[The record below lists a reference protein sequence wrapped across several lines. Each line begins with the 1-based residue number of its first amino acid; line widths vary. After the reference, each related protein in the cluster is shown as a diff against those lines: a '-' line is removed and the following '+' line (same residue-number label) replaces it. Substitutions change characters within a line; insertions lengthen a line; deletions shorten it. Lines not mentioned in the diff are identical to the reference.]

1 MRTVEIHDWAGR
13 GQGLLERVTSTIE
26 AAPSNQVRSL
36 LTRLPKSVVP
46 EDGTVR
52 IVFAGQYSAGKSSML
67 KVMTGRDGIAVGA
80 SITTQEAHEYDWNG
94 VSIVDT
100 PGVHTEL
107 RPDHD
112 AVTYEAISGAD
123 LLVFVVTNELFDSHL
138 ASHFRKLAIDRDKA
152 HEMLLV
158 VNKMRRCAG
167 GNTSATQAVIR
178 EDLRKVLAPF
188 TPEQLRI
195 SFIDAEAALESASE
209 ADEDVARIL
218 AKKSGF
224 QTFLNEFNG
233 FVRDKGLAGRY
244 TTSLYAIEQ
253 VLQEALAASSTG
265 DTDVDA
271 LEELLLQQRRALLE
285 TQSRIP
291 QSVEHRVH
299 QTAAAIRRDG
309 QEVAD
314 LIHGGSNP
322 QKIDEA
328 LKAAQNRV
336 QVKTDELAGL
346 IERVVAQHLETLDER
361 VKKITESELAKELLP
376 RLVAR
381 MDVELSQLDVDPD
394 TISKAKTV
402 SDVTRQLGQFLIRN
416 SFKANSSG
424 FSNLF
429 KLKQYSG
436 TSTHNMVID
445 IGHFFGKTFKPWE
458 AVKWTRA
465 VANAGRVLTV
475 VGIFVTFA
483 LQLKED
489 ADAAK
494 LEVDLRESRSAVRA
508 GFNEAANVIEMH
520 FDTATST
527 YVAQTLGAQISE
539 IDKRLAELRQ
549 MQTSRD
555 SMFEH
560 LVELLEDVQTL
571 IRDMHERAG
580 HASTPQP
587 HRDGIV

>member
-13 GQGLLERVTSTIE
+13 GQGLLERVSSTIE
-26 AAPSNQVRSL
+26 AAPSDQVRSL

-46 EDGTVR
+46 DDGAVR

-67 KVMTGRDGIAVGA
+67 KVMTGREDIAVGA

-167 GNTSATQAVIR
+167 GNTPATQEVIR

-188 TPEQLRI
+188 TPEQLRV

-209 ADEDVARIL
+209 ADGDVARIL

-224 QTFLNEFNG
+224 QAFLDEFNG

-244 TTSLYAIEQ
+244 TTSLYTIEQ
-253 VLQEALAASSTG
+253 VLQEALAAESTG
-265 DTDVDA
+265 DTDIDA
-271 LEELLLQQRRALLE
+271 LEELLLQQRRALVE
-285 TQSRIP
+285 AQAQIP
-291 QSVEHRVH
+291 RSVENRVQ
-299 QTAAAIRRDG
+299 QTAASIRRDG
-309 QEVAD
+309 RSVAD
-314 LIHGGSNP
+314 LIHGGSDP
-322 QKIDEA
+322 KEIDSKLREA
-328 LKAAQNRV
+328 QGRV
-336 QVKTDELAGL
+336 QERADELAEL
-346 IERVVAQHLETLDER
+346 VQETVSQHMEALAER
-361 VKKITESELAKELLP
+361 VKQIAESEVAKELLP

-381 MDVELSQLDVDPD
+381 MEVELADLDVNPE
-394 TISKAKTV
+394 TIAKARKV
-402 SDVTRQLGQFLIRN
+402 SDVTRQLGQFLVKN
-416 SFKANSSG
+416 SFKATASG
-424 FSNLF
+424 FAGIF
-429 KLKQYSG
+429 KLNQYSG
-436 TSTHNMVID
+436 TATHNAVKAV
-445 IGHFFGKTFKPWE
+445 GHFFGKSFKPWE

-465 VANAGRVLTV
+465 IANAGRVLAVAGTV
-475 VGIFVTFA
+475 LTFV
-483 LQLKED
+483 LQIKED

-508 GFNEAANVIEMH
+508 GFNEVANVIEMH
-520 FDTATST
+520 FDEATGT
-527 YVAQTLGAQISE
+527 YVSQTIGQRLAEVDQQ
-539 IDKRLAELRQ
+539 LAELRQ
-549 MQTSRD
+549 MQASRG
-555 SMFEH
+555 SMFEQ
-560 LVELLEDVQTL
+560 LVGLLEETQAL
-571 IRDMHERAG
+571 IKDMHAR
-580 HASTPQP
+580 PQTAA
-587 HRDGIV
+587 

>member
-13 GQGLLERVTSTIE
+13 GQGLLERVSSTIE
-26 AAPSNQVRSL
+26 AAPSDQVRSL

-46 EDGTVR
+46 DDGAVR

-67 KVMTGRDGIAVGA
+67 KVMTGREDIAVGA

-167 GNTSATQAVIR
+167 GNTPATQEVIR

-188 TPEQLRI
+188 TPEQLRV

-209 ADEDVARIL
+209 ADGDVARIL

-224 QTFLNEFNG
+224 QAFLDEFNG

-244 TTSLYAIEQ
+244 TTSLYTIEQ
-253 VLQEALAASSTG
+253 VLQEALAAESTG
-265 DTDVDA
+265 DTDIDA
-271 LEELLLQQRRALLE
+271 LEELLLQQRRALVE
-285 TQSRIP
+285 AQAQIP
-291 QSVEHRVH
+291 RSVENRVQ
-299 QTAAAIRRDG
+299 QTAASIRRDG
-309 QEVAD
+309 RSVAD
-314 LIHGGSNP
+314 LIHGGSDP
-322 QKIDEA
+322 KEIDSKLREA
-328 LKAAQNRV
+328 QGRV
-336 QVKTDELAGL
+336 QERADELAEL
-346 IERVVAQHLETLDER
+346 VQETVSQHMEALAER
-361 VKKITESELAKELLP
+361 VKQIAESEVAKELLP

-381 MDVELSQLDVDPD
+381 MEVELADLDVNPE
-394 TISKAKTV
+394 TIAKARKV
-402 SDVTRQLGQFLIRN
+402 SDVTRQLGQFLIKN
-416 SFKANSSG
+416 SFKATASG
-424 FSNLF
+424 FAGIF
-429 KLKQYSG
+429 KLNQYSG
-436 TSTHNMVID
+436 TATHNAVKAV
-445 IGHFFGKTFKPWE
+445 GHFFGKSFKPWE

-465 VANAGRVLTV
+465 IANAGRVLAVAGTV
-475 VGIFVTFA
+475 LTFV
-483 LQLKED
+483 LQIKED

-508 GFNEAANVIEMH
+508 GFNEVANVIEMH
-520 FDTATST
+520 FDEATGT
-527 YVAQTLGAQISE
+527 YVSQTIGQRLAEVDQQ
-539 IDKRLAELRQ
+539 LAELRQ
-549 MQTSRD
+549 MQASRG
-555 SMFEH
+555 SMFEQ
-560 LVELLEDVQTL
+560 LVGLLEETQAL
-571 IRDMHERAG
+571 IKDMHAR
-580 HASTPQP
+580 PQTAA
-587 HRDGIV
+587 

>member
-26 AAPSNQVRSL
+26 AAPSDQVRSL

-67 KVMTGRDGIAVGA
+67 KVMTGREDIAVGA

-167 GNTSATQAVIR
+167 GNTPATQEVIR

-188 TPEQLRI
+188 TPEQLRV

-209 ADEDVARIL
+209 ADGDVARIL

-224 QTFLNEFNG
+224 QAFLDEFNG

-244 TTSLYAIEQ
+244 TTSLYTVEQ
-253 VLQEALAASSTG
+253 VLQEALAAESTG
-265 DTDVDA
+265 DTDIDA
-271 LEELLLQQRRALLE
+271 LEELLLHQRRALVE
-285 TQSRIP
+285 AQAQIP
-291 QSVEHRVH
+291 RSVENRVQ
-299 QTAAAIRRDG
+299 QTAASIRRDG
-309 QEVAD
+309 RSVAD
-314 LIHGGSNP
+314 LIHGGSDP
-322 QKIDEA
+322 KEIDSKLREA
-328 LKAAQNRV
+328 QGRV
-336 QVKTDELAGL
+336 QERADELAEL
-346 IERVVAQHLETLDER
+346 VQETVSQHMEALAER
-361 VKKITESELAKELLP
+361 VKQIAESELAKELLP

-381 MDVELSQLDVDPD
+381 MEVELADLDVNPE
-394 TISKAKTV
+394 TIAKARKV
-402 SDVTRQLGQFLIRN
+402 SDVTRQLGQFLIKN
-416 SFKANSSG
+416 SFKATASG
-424 FSNLF
+424 FAGIF
-429 KLKQYSG
+429 KLNQYSG
-436 TSTHNMVID
+436 TATHNAVKAV
-445 IGHFFGKTFKPWE
+445 GHFFGKSFKPWE

-465 VANAGRVLTV
+465 IANAGRVLAVAGTV
-475 VGIFVTFA
+475 LTFV
-483 LQLKED
+483 LQIKED

-508 GFNEAANVIEMH
+508 GFNEVANVIEMH
-520 FDTATST
+520 FGEATGTCVS
-527 YVAQTLGAQISE
+527 QTIGQRLAEVDQQ
-539 IDKRLAELRQ
+539 LAELRQ
-549 MQTSRD
+549 MRASRG
-555 SMFEH
+555 SMFEQ
-560 LVELLEDVQTL
+560 LVGLLEETQAL
-571 IRDMHERAG
+571 IKDMHAR
-580 HASTPQP
+580 PQTAA
-587 HRDGIV
+587 